1 MEKAK
6 EYKYYST
13 QRPVD
18 IGTFPKEKDNP
29 PIRIENYEGRIWVE
43 HDTRLAWGELT
54 YAQPLSEKELY
65 SYELK
70 PSRDNP
76 DVRQLVDEQA
86 QAVGKWE
93 DAQHVPESQRL
104 TWFYPDFGSYVV
116 KEFVSPERL
125 AECAHGVELQQ
136 AAADRK
142 RARQEKAPIAEQL
155 REAGKLAGER
165 QAPSAPKRAAPDRG
179 DR

>member
-1 MEKAK
+1 M
-6 EYKYYST
+6 
-13 QRPVD
+13 
-18 IGTFPKEKDNP
+18 
-29 PIRIENYEGRIWVE
+29 
-43 HDTRLAWGELT
+43 
-54 YAQPLSEKELY
+54 
-65 SYELK
+65 
-70 PSRDNP
+70 
-76 DVRQLVDEQA
+76 
-86 QAVGKWE
+86 
-93 DAQHVPESQRL
+93 
-104 TWFYPDFGSYVV
+104 

-142 RARQEKAPIAEQL
+142 RARQEKPPIAEQL